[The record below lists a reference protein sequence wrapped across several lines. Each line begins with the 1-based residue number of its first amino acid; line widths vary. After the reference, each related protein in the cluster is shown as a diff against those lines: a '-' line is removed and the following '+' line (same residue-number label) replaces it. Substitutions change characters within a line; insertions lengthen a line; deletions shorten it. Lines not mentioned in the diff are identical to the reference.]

1 MVTGD
6 KNGILSMEILF
17 SAVGSRHATRIQ
29 LVKYSFEHKA
39 GDSERYNTIIMHETI
54 RVAVIQQFEGVTM
67 VPADLMRVMEASFLE
82 YYDHYVEIC
91 EKNMHLDGQTM
102 VDPFREWRGHFQY
115 ATLLKNLKRLKAKIE
130 AKVDSEVPE
139 NPITAESDD
148 VSSISEDKPEP

>member
-1 MVTGD
+1 MYFYT
-6 KNGILSMEILF
+6 F
-17 SAVGSRHATRIQ
+17 Q
-29 LVKYSFEHKA
+29 EHKA

-102 VDPFREWRGHFQY
+102 VVSKKF
-115 ATLLKNLKRLKAKIE
+115 
-130 AKVDSEVPE
+130 
-139 NPITAESDD
+139 PIFD
-148 VSSISEDKPEP
+148 